1 MKNLFENS
9 FFKVLVVLAVILLVL
24 GDLNAQCAMCSA
36 VAESSIDEGG
46 FGIAAGLNNGILF
59 LMAIPYILLATLFFV
74 FFRKQI
80 GGFIKAFNNIH

>member
-1 MKNLFENS
+1 MSKYFSNKSFLIAGLLFT
-9 FFKVLVVLAVILLVL
+9 FFLAT
-24 GDLNAQCAMCSA
+24 GEMNAQCAMCKA
-36 VAESSIDEGG
+36 VAENSIDDGG

-59 LMAIPYILLATLFFV
+59 LMAIPYILLGTLFFV